1 MAKIISINEAV
12 ELIKDGDMLMVGGFL
27 GVGTPEPLIDA
38 LVASGKKDLTLV
50 CNDTSFVDKG
60 VGKMVVNKQFSRII
74 ATHIGTNKETGRQL
88 NAGETKV
95 DLYPQG
101 TLAEMCRAATFGL
114 GGVLTPTGLG
124 TEVQEGRKVIEL
136 SGKKYILEE
145 ALHGDVSIL
154 QADLVDKAGNLVFDG
169 STQNFN
175 VPMAGASK
183 INIVYAKKLVEIG
196 EIDPNMVKVP
206 GVLIDYIIDGG
217 K

>member
-1 MAKIISINEAV
+1 MSKLISIKEAV
-12 ELIKDGDMLMVGGFL
+12 DMIKDGDVLMVGGFL

-38 LVASGKKDLTLV
+38 LVDSGKKDLTLV

-60 VGKMVVNKQFSRII
+60 VGKMIVTKQFKK
-74 ATHIGTNKETGRQL
+74 AMVTHIGTNKETGRQL
-88 NAGETKV
+88 NAGELIV

-101 TLAEMCRAATFGL
+101 TLAEKIRAATFGL
-114 GGVLTPTGLG
+114 GGILTPTGLG
-124 TEVQEGRKVIEL
+124 TEVQEGREVVEIK
-136 SGKKYILEE
+136 GKQYILEE

-154 QADLVDKAGNLVFDG
+154 QADLVDKAGNMVFDG

-196 EIDPNMVKVP
+196 EIDPNVVKVS

>member
-1 MAKIISINEAV
+1 MSKLISIKEAV
-12 ELIKDGDMLMVGGFL
+12 DMIKDGDVLMVGGFL

-38 LVASGKKDLTLV
+38 LVDSGKKDLTLV

-60 VGKMVVNKQFSRII
+60 VGKMIVTKQFKK
-74 ATHIGTNKETGRQL
+74 AMVTHIGTNKETGRQL
-88 NAGETKV
+88 NAGELIV

-101 TLAEMCRAATFGL
+101 TLAEKIRAATFGL
-114 GGVLTPTGLG
+114 GGILTPTGLG
-124 TEVQEGRKVIEL
+124 TEVQEGREVVEIK
-136 SGKKYILEE
+136 GKQYILEE

-154 QADLVDKAGNLVFDG
+154 QADLVDKAGNMVFDG

-196 EIDPNMVKVP
+196 EIDPNVVKVP